1 MKFWERFYNK
11 TLTEAFKVKDLLESI
26 LHRVLEL
33 SQKNKQS
40 NYKIDGWFLA
50 SYSIK
55 TLPLTGITNECRII
69 FNAE

>member
-26 LHRVLEL
+26 LQRVLEL

-69 FNAE
+69 FNTE